1 MLGFSLIRVSGDSM
15 EPSLPNGSFALFRP
29 VFTPRVGK
37 TVLVEHDAFGLI
49 IKRIVATSNDAIT
62 IAGTDPRSTS
72 SEKLGSIKKNQIKGA
87 LLLRFAG

>member
-1 MLGFSLIRVSGDSM
+1 MLGFRLIRVSGDSM
-15 EPSLPNGSFALFRP
+15 EPGLPNGSFALFRP

-49 IKRIVATSNDAIT
+49 IKRIVATSKDAIT

-72 SEKLGSIKKNQIKGA
+72 SEKLGPITKRQIKGA
-87 LLLRFAG
+87 LLLRLAG